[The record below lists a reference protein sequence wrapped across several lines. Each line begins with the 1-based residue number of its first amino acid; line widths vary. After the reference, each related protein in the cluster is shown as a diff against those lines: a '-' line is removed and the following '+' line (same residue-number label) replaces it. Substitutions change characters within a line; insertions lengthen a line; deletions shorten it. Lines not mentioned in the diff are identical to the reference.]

1 MLKNPDSP
9 YRMLSPKSSSK
20 SSVDF
25 IDGYER
31 SNSARKYMVKQKR
44 LLSKNSQKQI
54 VKYAVT

>member
-1 MLKNPDSP
+1 
-9 YRMLSPKSSSK
+9 MLSPKSSRK

-54 VKYAVT
+54 EKYAVT